1 MLDKIKGYLN
11 EKRIIPVTLAVWG
24 IICISTGLILNMQD
38 RTEIQNKYS
47 LKVNTK
53 QVADLRVNE
62 IVPKDMKLEVN
73 NPLSVDPKD
82 YIENANTIDPSII
95 KALKLDTSMVNINE
109 PGIYTYT
116 ITFKSK
122 KYNGSFTI
130 TAKEIPNF
138 TLTLKEVNL
147 SVGDAISTNVSSYIK
162 ENLTEEVK
170 NNLTLDLREVTT
182 NAPGTYYYKVIY
194 GETTYTGKVIV
205 TEKQKGVTVYTPTTG
220 KEESKEETNTNTN

>member
-62 IVPKDMKLEVN
+62 IVPKD
-73 NPLSVDPKD
+73 
-82 YIENANTIDPSII
+82 IENANTLDPSII
-95 KALKLDTSMVNINE
+95 KALKLDTSMVNRNE

>member
-1 MLDKIKGYLN
+1 MIEAIKNYLN
-11 EKRIIPVTLAVWG
+11 EKRIIPITLAIWG

-47 LKVNTK
+47 LNIKTK
-53 QVADLRVNE
+53 QVEDLRVNE
-62 IVPKDMKLEVN
+62 IVLKDMELEVN

-82 YIENANTIDPSII
+82 YIENAENLDQSVL

-109 PGIYTYT
+109 PGIYAYT

-122 KYNGSFTI
+122 KYNGTFTI

-138 TLTLKEVNL
+138 TLTLKEINL

-170 NNLTLDLREVTT
+170 NNLTLDLRDVKT
-182 NAPGTYYYKVIY
+182 NVAGTYYYKVIY

-205 TEKQKGVTVYTPTTG
+205 TEKQKGVTVYTPTVEPEQTN
-220 KEESKEETNTNTN
+220 EETNTN

>member
-62 IVPKDMKLEVN
+62 IVPKDMKL
-73 NPLSVDPKD
+73 
-82 YIENANTIDPSII
+82 SII

-138 TLTLKEVNL
+138 TLTLKEVTL

-170 NNLTLDLREVTT
+170 NNLTLDLRDVTT

-194 GETTYTGKVIV
+194 GETTYTGKEIV

>member
-1 MLDKIKGYLN
+1 MIEAIKNYLN
-11 EKRIIPVTLAVWG
+11 EKRIIPVTLAIWG
-24 IICISTGLILNMQD
+24 IIFISTGLILNMQD

-47 LKVNTK
+47 LQIKTK

-62 IVPKDMKLEVN
+62 IVLKDMELEVN

-82 YIENANTIDPSII
+82 YIENANTIDKSVL

-122 KYNGSFTI
+122 KYNGTFKI
-130 TAKEIPNF
+130 KAKEIPNF
-138 TLTLKEVNL
+138 TLTLKEINL
-147 SVGDAISTNVSSYIK
+147 SVGDAISTNVSSYVK

-170 NNLTLDLREVTT
+170 NNLTLDLRDVKT
-182 NAPGTYYYKVIY
+182 NSAGTYYYKVIY

-205 TEKQKGVTVYTPTTG
+205 TEKQKGVTVIPPNAG
-220 KEESKEETNTNTN
+220 KEITEETTNTN

>member
-1 MLDKIKGYLN
+1 MIEAIKNYLN
-11 EKRIIPVTLAVWG
+11 EKRIIPVTLAIWG

-47 LKVNTK
+47 LNIKTK

-62 IVPKDMKLEVN
+62 IVLKDMELEVN

-82 YIENANTIDPSII
+82 YIENAETIDNSIL

-116 ITFKSK
+116 IKFKSK
-122 KYNGSFTI
+122 KYNGTFTI
-130 TAKEIPNF
+130 NAKEIPNF
-138 TLTLKEVNL
+138 TLTLKEINL
-147 SVGDAISTNVSSYIK
+147 TVGDAISTNVSSYIK

-170 NNLTLDLREVTT
+170 NNLTLDLRDVKT
-182 NAPGTYYYKVIY
+182 NAAGTYYYKVIY

-205 TEKQKGVTVYTPTTG
+205 TEKQKGVTVYTPTVET
-220 KEESKEETNTNTN
+220 EQSTEETNTN

>member
-1 MLDKIKGYLN
+1 MIEAIKNYLN
-11 EKRIIPVTLAVWG
+11 EKRIIPVTLAIWG
-24 IICISTGLILNMQD
+24 IIFISTGLILNMQD

-47 LKVNTK
+47 LQIKTK

-62 IVPKDMKLEVN
+62 IVLKDMELEVN

-82 YIENANTIDPSII
+82 YIENANTIDKSVL

-122 KYNGSFTI
+122 KYNGTFKI
-130 TAKEIPNF
+130 KAKEIPNF
-138 TLTLKEVNL
+138 TLTLKEINL
-147 SVGDAISTNVSSYIK
+147 SVGDAISTNVSSYVK

-170 NNLTLDLREVTT
+170 NNLTLDLRDVKT
-182 NAPGTYYYKVIY
+182 NSAGTYYYKVIY

-205 TEKQKGVTVYTPTTG
+205 TEKQKGVTVIPPNAG
-220 KEESKEETNTNTN
+220 KETTEETTNTN

>member
-1 MLDKIKGYLN
+1 MIESIQNYLN
-11 EKRIIPVTLAVWG
+11 EKRIIPVTLAIWG
-24 IICISTGLILNMQD
+24 IIFISTGLILNMQD

-47 LKVNTK
+47 LDIKTK
-53 QVADLRVNE
+53 QVQDLRVNE
-62 IVPKDMKLEVN
+62 IVLKDMELEVN

-82 YIENANTIDPSII
+82 YVENSDTLDQSIL

-116 ITFKSK
+116 ITFKTK
-122 KYNGSFTI
+122 KYNGTFEI

-138 TLTLKEVNL
+138 TLTLKEINL

-170 NNLTLDLREVTT
+170 NNLTLDLRDVKT
-182 NAPGTYYYKVIY
+182 NVAGTYYYKVIY

-205 TEKQKGVTVYTPTTG
+205 TEKQKGPKIYTPTI
-220 KEESKEETNTNTN
+220 EEEETTSEEITTN